1 MSSGGSTSAVRD
13 LQQLRR
19 MISQPIA
26 NLGSHH
32 EVLVV
37 GSGYGGSIMA
47 SRLARAGRQVT
58 LFERGIE
65 REPGDFPD
73 RLVAGARAT
82 QARTARGRFGSPT
95 ALFDFRFQPDMSV
108 LVGCGLGGTS
118 LINANVALRP
128 GDDVFDDDRWPEA
141 FRGNPGE
148 LDKYF
153 GRAETWLGSTSY
165 PTERVTPAKLTAL
178 DDGALALGENAQRPL
193 INVTFTDG
201 VSAGG
206 VPQAACNDCGD
217 CVTGCN
223 VGAKNTVL
231 MNYLPDAHRHGAKI
245 FCSVEVDSVVASKP
259 GADGRWTVW
268 YRAVGAGRAR
278 FHAPKQFVTADI
290 VVLAAGTLGST
301 EIMLRSK
308 ANGLPS
314 SDRIGERFS
323 GNGDVLGFGTD
334 TAREIN
340 GVGWGRKTGREP
352 VGPTITGVI
361 DLSDQRPA
369 GAGLVVEEGAIPS
382 LLAGILPV
390 ALTAAETATET
401 RGILRRILD
410 VVSSWTSRAR
420 HTIVYLVMSADDD
433 VGRLR
438 LEDDHLRV
446 TWRGA
451 GSEGAILDDNDVL
464 EDVTAALGG
473 RYLPDPLWTKA
484 GGKSLITVHPLGG
497 CVMADA
503 ASGGVVDHLGRVFS
517 GTAGAEVHEGLLIC
531 DGSIVPR
538 PLDVNPLLTIS
549 GLAERSAAAIAAE
562 HHWQF
567 DTTPNRT
574 PSSTPPPTDT
584 VGLQF
589 TERMAG
595 WFGPGTTA
603 YDAGERVGTSTGST
617 MDFVLTLHIDDL
629 DATVADAAT
638 EQRTSGTVTAPA
650 LSPEVLAVQDG
661 RFQLMVPVPG
671 EIDTWHMVYTMALVT
686 TAGKRY
692 RFAGH
697 KVMRDGPPWRAWHA
711 TTTLFVDITDDADGS
726 HVGSGILHIGVADLL
741 EQLSSAKT
749 VGANG
754 WLARTQAK
762 VRFARSFLGD
772 VARAYGGPLESE
784 LR

>member
-1 MSSGGSTSAVRD
+1 
-13 LQQLRR
+13 

-26 NLGSHH
+26 DLGSHH

-73 RLVAGARAT
+73 HLLSGARAV
-82 QARTARGRFGSPT
+82 QARTARGRFGSPSG
-95 ALFDFRFQPDMSV
+95 LFDFRFEPDMSV

-128 GDDVFDDDRWPEA
+128 GADVFADERWPSA
-141 FRGNPGE
+141 LRGRRDILEPYFE
-148 LDKYF
+148 L
-153 GRAETWLGSTSY
+153 AETWLGSTSY
-165 PTERVTPAKLTAL
+165 PTDRPTPMKLAAL
-178 DDGALALGENAQRPL
+178 DNGALALGENARRPP
-193 INVTFTDG
+193 INVTFTSG

-206 VPQAACNDCGD
+206 VPQPACNDCGD

-231 MNYLPDAHRHGAKI
+231 MNYLPDAHRHGVKI
-245 FCSVEVDSVVASKP
+245 FCSVEGDSVVPSQP
-259 GADGRWTVW
+259 GAPGRWTVW
-268 YRAVGAGRAR
+268 YRVVGSGRGR
-278 FHAPKQFVTADI
+278 FHAPKQFVTADT

-334 TAREIN
+334 TTREIN
-340 GVGWGRKTGREP
+340 GVGWGRQLGREP

-361 DLSDQRPA
+361 DLSDQRPT

-382 LLAGILPV
+382 LLAGIMPL
-390 ALTAAETATET
+390 ALTVAETATET
-401 RGILRRILD
+401 RGILRRIID
-410 VVSSWTSRAR
+410 VVGSWTRRAK

-433 VGRLR
+433 AGRLALDGDR
-438 LEDDHLRV
+438 LTV

-451 GSEGAILDDNDVL
+451 GSDGAIIDDNDVL
-464 EDVTAALGG
+464 EEVTGALGG
-473 RYLPDPLWTKA
+473 RYLPDPLWTKE

-497 CVMADA
+497 CVMADD
-503 ASGGVVDHLGRVFS
+503 ASGGVVDHLGRAFR
-517 GTAGAEVHEGLLIC
+517 GATGSEVHDGLFVC
-531 DGSIVPR
+531 DGSILPR

-549 GLAERSAAAIAAE
+549 GLAERTAAEMARE
-562 HHWQF
+562 HHWPL

-574 PSSTPPPTDT
+574 PSSAPASNDT

-595 WFGPGTTA
+595 WFHPGATD
-603 YDAGERVGTSTGST
+603 YDDGERIGKTTGST
-617 MDFVLTLHIDDL
+617 MDFVLTLHIDEL
-629 DATVADAAT
+629 DATVSDAAT
-638 EQRTSGTVTAPA
+638 EQRTSGTVTASA
-650 LSPEVLAVQDG
+650 LSADPLAVEDG

-671 EIDTWHMVYTMALVT
+671 EVDTWHMVYTMALVT

-697 KVMRDGPPWRAWHA
+697 KVMRDGPFWRAWHA
-711 TTTLFVDITDDADGS
+711 TTTLFVDITDDDGS
-726 HVGSGILHIGVADLL
+726 HVGSGILHIGVADLVK
-741 EQLSSAKT
+741 QLSSAKAI
-749 VGANG
+749 GASG
-754 WLARTQAK
+754 WFGRLRAK

-772 VARAYGGPLESE
+772 VARAYGGPLEQ
-784 LR
+784 LG

>member
-1 MSSGGSTSAVRD
+1 
-13 LQQLRR
+13 
-19 MISQPIA
+19 MISQPISD
-26 NLGSHH
+26 LGSHH

-47 SRLARAGRQVT
+47 SRLARAGREVT

-65 REPGDFPD
+65 REPGEFPD
-73 RLVAGARAT
+73 RLLSGARAV
-82 QARTARGRFGSPT
+82 QARTARGRFGNPT
-95 ALFDFRFQPDMSV
+95 GLFDFRFEPDMSV

-128 GDDVFDDDRWPEA
+128 GADVFADERWPSA
-141 FRGNPGE
+141 LRGRRDILEP
-148 LDKYF
+148 YF
-153 GRAETWLGSTSY
+153 ALAETWLGSTSY
-165 PTERVTPAKLTAL
+165 PTDRPTPAKLAAL
-178 DDGALALGENAQRPL
+178 DNGALAIGENARRPPV
-193 INVTFTDG
+193 NVTFTSG

-245 FCSVEVDSVVASKP
+245 FCSVEVDSVVPSAP
-259 GADGRWTVW
+259 GAPGRWTVW
-268 YRAVGAGRAR
+268 YRVVGSGRGR
-278 FHAPKQFVTADI
+278 FHAPKQFVTADT

-334 TAREIN
+334 TSAEID
-340 GVGWGRKTGREP
+340 GVGWGRATGRDP

-369 GAGLVVEEGAIPS
+369 GVGLVVEEGAIPS
-382 LLAGILPV
+382 LLAGIMPL
-390 ALTAAETATET
+390 ALTVAEVATET

-410 VVSSWTSRAR
+410 VVGSWTSRAK
-420 HTIVYLVMSADDD
+420 HTIVYLVMSADEDA
-433 VGRLR
+433 GRLGLDGDR
-438 LEDDHLRV
+438 LTV

-451 GSEGAILDDNDVL
+451 GSDGAIIDDNDVL
-464 EDVTAALGG
+464 EDITAALGG
-473 RYLPDPLWTKA
+473 RYLPDPLWTKE

-497 CVMADA
+497 CVMADD

-517 GTAGAEVHEGLLIC
+517 GPTGAEVHDGLIVC
-531 DGSIVPR
+531 DGSIMPR

-549 GLAERSAAAIAAE
+549 GLAERSAEEIARE
-562 HHWQF
+562 HHWPL
-567 DTTPNRT
+567 DTAPNRT
-574 PSSTPPPTDT
+574 PSSTSPANGT
-584 VGLQF
+584 VGVQF

-595 WFGPGTTA
+595 WFHLGATA
-603 YDAGERVGTSTGST
+603 YDDGERVGRSEGSS
-617 MDFVLTLHIDDL
+617 MDFVLTLHIADL

-638 EQRTSGTVTAPA
+638 EQRTNGTVTAPA
-650 LSPEVLAVQDG
+650 LSPDVLAVEDG
-661 RFQLMVPVPG
+661 RFQLMVPVP
-671 EIDTWHMVYTMALVT
+671 EDVDTWHMVYTMALVT

-697 KVMRDGPPWRAWHA
+697 KVMHEGPFWRAWHA
-711 TTTLFVDITDDADGS
+711 TTTLFVDITDDADGA

-741 EQLSSAKT
+741 RQLSSAKT
-749 VGANG
+749 VGVTG
-754 WLARTQAK
+754 WVARTRAK
-762 VRFARSFLGD
+762 ARFARSFLGD
-772 VARAYGGPLESE
+772 VARAYGP
-784 LR
+784 